1 LGKKGFSES
10 YWNDEIIDDG
20 MLIIDFLLSACEDE
34 NGDEKLLVVGTT

>member
-1 LGKKGFSES
+1 LERKEFSES

-34 NGDEKLLVVGTT
+34 KLLVVGTR

>member
-1 LGKKGFSES
+1 
-10 YWNDEIIDDG
+10 